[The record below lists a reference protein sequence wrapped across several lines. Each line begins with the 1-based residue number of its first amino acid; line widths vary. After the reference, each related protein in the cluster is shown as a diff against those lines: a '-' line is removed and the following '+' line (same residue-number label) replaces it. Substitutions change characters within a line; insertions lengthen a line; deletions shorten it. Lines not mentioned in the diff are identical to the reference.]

1 MASRNSSISVEKQSS
16 GITSVLAS
24 AAFEWL
30 LIFLLFLEAF
40 FSFLVTRFAR
50 FCELQTPCL
59 LCSRLDHIFGIEK
72 PGFYWDLICH
82 EHKLEISSLVYCY
95 THGKLNDIRG
105 MCKGCVSS
113 FSAKKVADSETD
125 KFAVGFIEYGVDDK
139 HNICLKMP
147 TAADGEELVGHS
159 FLKDPSIGSSG
170 LRQCSCCSQPL
181 RTEVDDAQTSNK
193 SAGTKSTGSV
203 TTEVYVSR
211 SNSVAPGQLHRRVS
225 LKKRRDR
232 SSSVSASLSYL
243 GNTGFDPL
251 SHVGYTELKITSDS
265 ESDVPISDDDDGFSV
280 AREASDV
287 GVDFVG
293 QFFKPETRTIIPEA
307 LPKTLSSDSVIKK
320 RIHQAP
326 VSEPSVSVPVD
337 QTHVGE
343 PHGVSS
349 VVGVGHGSEKHN
361 CHQSEERSN
370 PSDEA
375 SELLSSH
382 GISPASLEL
391 IVPEEPRSS
400 SNAGKH
406 PVEISEESEYCMAS
420 FYFCDSF
427 SDLSYLGAF
436 LLV

>member
-59 LCSRLDHIFGIEK
+59 LCPRLDHIFGIEK

-82 EHKLEISSLVYCY
+82 EHKLEISSLVYCC

-125 KFAVGFIEYGVDDK
+125 KCAVGFIEYSVDDK

-159 FLKDPSIGSSG
+159 LLKDPSTGSSG

-193 SAGTKSTGSV
+193 SAGTKSTGSIKFCG
-203 TTEVYVSR
+203 
-211 SNSVAPGQLHRRVS
+211 PW
-225 LKKRRDR
+225 
-232 SSSVSASLSYL
+232 SASPS
-243 GNTGFDPL
+243 
-251 SHVGYTELKITSDS
+251 
-265 ESDVPISDDDDGFSV
+265 
-280 AREASDV
+280 
-287 GVDFVG
+287 
-293 QFFKPETRTIIPEA
+293 
-307 LPKTLSSDSVIKK
+307 KK
-320 RIHQAP
+320 Q
-326 VSEPSVSVPVD
+326 
-337 QTHVGE
+337 
-343 PHGVSS
+343 
-349 VVGVGHGSEKHN
+349 N

-375 SELLSSH
+375 SELLSSN
-382 GISPASLEL
+382 GISPAILEL
-391 IVPEEPRSS
+391 IVPEEPHSS

-406 PVEISEESEYCMAS
+406 PVEISEEMDVIKPVDTSTE
-420 FYFCDSF
+420 
-427 SDLSYLGAF
+427 SDLKPEMILNEAVSSVSDCLDLNAAYKLAIANKGNH
-436 LLV
+436 LLIMSKDIAEGHDDLKLLLSQISAARGFELSWNDVIPSPRVLQPVEGVLPIEASSSIESQLCC